1 MSLVAIRI
9 ELPAYSK
16 SFVVEIPAG
25 STIRDV
31 KQAIFTSCAGHPRP
45 EGQRIIWRGRYL
57 NDAERIDELWP
68 LSDEQ
73 RIVHLSVQP
82 SAWTTA
88 PILTSSPS
96 SWSSAS
102 IIPNLN
108 PHVTSPKRNETSSP
122 LLTNDGDFAFVRYK
136 HWQAL
141 YVLSNRQLA
150 PPMALSDTSARR
162 NAAKS
167 ALERRGWAWP
177 VILDSDIPC
186 DASTNQDCVA
196 YEVVIVSGKPYLSLR
211 EPRGTPN
218 DLQIQ
223 ALKVLTCTFS
233 ILSLPFATPPLPTP
247 TVPDTQSLPPEIN
260 ELLQHLRL
268 PTLRAVP
275 NVNADVTA
283 HAAVAPAGP
292 AAAEH
297 PEANLMREVPLRA
310 LLAPLLMVV
319 LRTVLL
325 LYFFSPTRKPL
336 LGLCII
342 AWIIYEMWTH
352 IRVVILQPLN
362 RGDGNAPL
370 ADRARRNMFAP
381 GPPPPPPLNG
391 QDNGNVPTGSRTTDA
406 NRAQSDG
413 ERSAQGP
420 PTPSQPNGLIDSL
433 ALMDIHNENK
443 LLWPTQLTRVVDPP
457 TFTQK
462 AIMFLSLGV
471 ATLHPE
477 VYNRRRAT
485 LRQREGRLR
494 TEMNVM
500 ERTLESTGNVEPSE
514 DESRRQQY
522 REQLQTQHS
531 RRPSWVKDYV
541 IRVRAGD
548 WLDE

>member
-9 ELPAYSK
+9 ELPAYSQ
-16 SFVVEIPAG
+16 SFVVEIPPG
-25 STIRDV
+25 STILDV

-73 RIVHLSVQP
+73 RTVHLSVQP

-88 PILTSSPS
+88 PILTSSSS
-96 SWSSAS
+96 SWSSA
-102 IIPNLN
+102 
-108 PHVTSPKRNETSSP
+108 TDDE
-122 LLTNDGDFAFVRYK
+122 DFAFVRYK

-141 YVLSNRQLA
+141 YVLSNRKLA
-150 PPMALSDTSARR
+150 PPM
-162 NAAKS
+162 

-177 VILDSDIPC
+177 VILDSDIQYNA
-186 DASTNQDCVA
+186 DTNQDCVA
-196 YEVVIVSGKPYLSLR
+196 YEVVIIHGKPYLSLR

-218 DLQIQ
+218 DLQLR
-223 ALKVLTCTFS
+223 ALKVLTYTFS
-233 ILSLPFATPPLPTP
+233 IMSLPLATPPLPTP
-247 TVPDTQSLPPEIN
+247 TAPHTQSLPPEIH

-268 PTLRAVP
+268 PALTTVP

-283 HAAVAPAGP
+283 HAGIAPTGV

-297 PEANLMREVPLRA
+297 AEANLMREVPMRA
-310 LLAPLLMVV
+310 LLAPLLMVA

-352 IRVVILQPLN
+352 IRIVILQPLN
-362 RGDGNAPL
+362 RGDGNAAP
-370 ADRARRNMFAP
+370 ADRAKT
-381 GPPPPPPLNG
+381 
-391 QDNGNVPTGSRTTDA
+391 QHNGNVPTGSRTPDA
-406 NRAQSDG
+406 NRARPDG

-443 LLWPTQLTRVVDPP
+443 LLWPTQLTRVADPP

-477 VYNRRRAT
+477 VYNRRRAI

-500 ERTLESTGNVEPSE
+500 ERTSESTGNVEPNE
-514 DESRRQQY
+514 DELRRQQY
-522 REQLQTQHS
+522 REQLQIQHS

>member
-223 ALKVLTCTFS
+223 ALKYQTHNRF
-233 ILSLPFATPPLPTP
+233 
-247 TVPDTQSLPPEIN
+247 PPEIN

-325 LYFFSPTRKPL
+325 LYFFSPTRKPYSDCASL
-336 LGLCII
+336 HGLFMRC
-342 AWIIYEMWTH
+342 
-352 IRVVILQPLN
+352 
-362 RGDGNAPL
+362 G
-370 ADRARRNMFAP
+370 
-381 GPPPPPPLNG
+381 
-391 QDNGNVPTGSRTTDA
+391 
-406 NRAQSDG
+406 
-413 ERSAQGP
+413 
-420 PTPSQPNGLIDSL
+420 
-433 ALMDIHNENK
+433 
-443 LLWPTQLTRVVDPP
+443 P
-457 TFTQK
+457 TFG
-462 AIMFLSLGV
+462 LSFCS
-471 ATLHPE
+471 H
-477 VYNRRRAT
+477 
-485 LRQREGRLR
+485 
-494 TEMNVM
+494 
-500 ERTLESTGNVEPSE
+500 
-514 DESRRQQY
+514 
-522 REQLQTQHS
+522 
-531 RRPSWVKDYV
+531 
-541 IRVRAGD
+541 
-548 WLDE
+548 

>member
-1 MSLVAIRI
+1 MSVVAVRV
-9 ELPAYSK
+9 ELPAYSQ
-16 SFVVEIPAG
+16 SFLVEIPAG
-25 STIRDV
+25 STILDV
-31 KQAIFTSCAGHPRP
+31 KQAIFTNCVGHPRP

-57 NDAERIDELWP
+57 SDAERIDELWP
-68 LSDEQ
+68 SSDEQ

-82 SAWTTA
+82 SAWTTT
-88 PILTSSPS
+88 PTLTSS
-96 SWSSAS
+96 SSAS
-102 IIPNLN
+102 IIPNVN
-108 PHVTSPKRNETSSP
+108 PQVTSSKRDETSSP
-122 LLTNDGDFAFVRYK
+122 LLTNEDFAFVRYK

-141 YVLSNRQLA
+141 YILSNCRLA
-150 PPMALSDTSARR
+150 PPVALSDIPARR

-167 ALERRGWAWP
+167 ALESRGWAWP
-177 VILDSDIPC
+177 IILDSDFPY

-196 YEVVIVSGKPYLSLR
+196 YDVIIVHGKPYLSLR
-211 EPRGTPN
+211 EPRGSPN
-218 DLQIQ
+218 DLQLR
-223 ALKVLTCTFS
+223 ALKVLTYTFS
-233 ILSLPFATPPLPTP
+233 ILSPTFATPPLPTP
-247 TVPDTQSLPPEIN
+247 AVPDTQPLPPEIN

-275 NVNADVTA
+275 NIYVDVTA
-283 HAAVAPAGP
+283 QAGPAPTGP
-292 AAAEH
+292 AAAARA
-297 PEANLMREVPLRA
+297 EANLMREVPLRA

-352 IRVVILQPLN
+352 IRIVILQPLN
-362 RGDGNAPL
+362 RGGGNAAP
-370 ADRARRNMFAP
+370 ADQARDNVPAP
-381 GPPPPPPLNG
+381 PPPPPPLNG
-391 QDNGNVPTGSRTTDA
+391 QDNGNVPPGSGIPDA
-406 NRAQSDG
+406 NHARPDG
-413 ERSAQGP
+413 ERFAQGP
-420 PTPSQPNGLIDSL
+420 PTSSQPNGLIDSL

-443 LLWPTQLTRVVDPP
+443 LLWPTQVTRAADPP
-457 TFTQK
+457 TLTQK

-494 TEMNVM
+494 TEMNLV
-500 ERTLESTGNVEPSE
+500 ERTSESTGNVEPSE
-514 DESRRQQY
+514 DELLRRQQY

-531 RRPSWVKDYV
+531 RRPLWVKDYV

>member
-9 ELPAYSK
+9 ELPAYSQ
-16 SFVVEIPAG
+16 SFVVEIPPG
-25 STIRDV
+25 STILDV

-73 RIVHLSVQP
+73 RTVHLSVQP

-88 PILTSSPS
+88 PILTSSSS

-102 IIPNLN
+102 TIPNIDRHIAL
-108 PHVTSPKRNETSSP
+108 PKRNETSPP
-122 LLTNDGDFAFVRYK
+122 LLADDEDFAFVRYK

-141 YVLSNRQLA
+141 YVLSNRKLA
-150 PPMALSDTSARR
+150 PPMVLSDPPTRR

-177 VILDSDIPC
+177 VILDSDIPYNA
-186 DASTNQDCVA
+186 DTNQDCVA
-196 YEVVIVSGKPYLSLR
+196 YEVVIIHGKPYLSLR

-218 DLQIQ
+218 DLQLR
-223 ALKVLTCTFS
+223 ALKVLTYTFS
-233 ILSLPFATPPLPTP
+233 IMSLPLATPPLPTP
-247 TVPDTQSLPPEIN
+247 TAPHTQSLPPEIH

-268 PTLRAVP
+268 PALTTVP

-283 HAAVAPAGP
+283 HAGIAPTGV

-297 PEANLMREVPLRA
+297 AEANLMREVPMRA
-310 LLAPLLMVV
+310 LLAPLLMVA

-352 IRVVILQPLN
+352 IRIVILQPLN
-362 RGDGNAPL
+362 RGDGNAAP
-370 ADRARRNMFAP
+370 ADRARRNVFAP

-391 QDNGNVPTGSRTTDA
+391 QDNGNVPTGSRTPDA
-406 NRAQSDG
+406 NRARPDG

-443 LLWPTQLTRVVDPP
+443 LLWPTQLTRVADPP

-477 VYNRRRAT
+477 VYNRRRAI

-500 ERTLESTGNVEPSE
+500 ERTSESTGNVEPNE
-514 DESRRQQY
+514 DELRRQQY
-522 REQLQTQHS
+522 REQLQIQHS